1 MESNASFPRKW
12 ESSTPARGS
21 RAARIFAAAA
31 MLAAMASRVHAQDS
45 NEQQLLQLASEGE
58 TQAALA
64 LVSPG
69 VDVNQS
75 QSDGTTAL
83 HWAIYYNDAD
93 LVQRLIERG
102 ADVKA
107 RNSYGATPLSQAAI
121 VGNTA
126 VIKALLDAGSEAD
139 ERGAD
144 DQTALMI
151 IARTPNVA
159 AAKVLVE
166 AGADVN
172 VREKWRGQTALMWAA
187 AQNQSGMVDF
197 LIAQGA
203 DVDAQSLPNNW
214 ERQVS
219 AEPRM
224 KILPP
229 GGMTPLLYAT
239 REGCT
244 ACVASLIK
252 AGANINKADPEGV
265 TPLVMAGLNARWDSM
280 KLLLEAGA
288 NPDKWDIY
296 GRNPLY
302 TVVDYSTLPHGGRA
316 DRLSS
321 DLTTPIEV
329 AELILARGGNV
340 NLQLKLFPPY
350 RALGPD
356 RGADGLLRTGVTSLF
371 RAARG
376 GDIPMMELLIKHGA
390 LIELPSEDGITPLI
404 VAAGFRQAAIDTR
417 GRFRNEAQSLAS
429 VRLLLDAG
437 ADPNLPE
444 NNGQT
449 AIFGAATQ
457 GWNSVVQLLAE
468 RGANLQH
475 KDVNGN
481 TPLDAAMGRAGVFGR
496 GSGGDPHP
504 ETAALI
510 EKLIA
515 ERSAN

>member
-1 MESNASFPRKW
+1 MNNAMKAVTQVKW
-12 ESSTPARGS
+12 GQSPFTVLRPLKCA
-21 RAARIFAAAA
+21 
-31 MLAAMASRVHAQDS
+31 LAGAILAVLVAQAHAQDG
-45 NEQQLLQLASEGE
+45 NEQQLLALASAGDTAE
-58 TQAALA
+58 ALA
-64 LVSPG
+64 LVGSNT
-69 VDVNQS
+69 DVTQS

-83 HWAIYYNDAD
+83 HWAIYYDDAA
-93 LVQRLIERG
+93 LVDALLERG
-102 ADVKA
+102 AEVTA
-107 RNSYGATPLSQAAI
+107 RNEYGATPLSQAAI
-121 VGNTA
+121 IGNTA
-126 VIKALLDAGSEAD
+126 VIKLLLDAGADAD

-159 AAKVLVE
+159 AAKVLVD

-172 VREKWRGQTALMWAA
+172 AAEKWRGQTALMWAA
-187 AQNQSGMVDF
+187 AQQQPEMTEF
-197 LIAQGA
+197 LIEHGA
-203 DVDAQSLPNNW
+203 AVDAQSLPNNW
-214 ERQVS
+214 ERQVT

-229 GGMTPLLYAT
+229 GGMTPLLYAA

-244 ACVASLIK
+244 GCVAALIE
-252 AGANINKADPEGV
+252 AGANLNKADPEGV

-302 TVVDYSTLPHGGRA
+302 MVVDYSTLPHGGRA

-321 DLTTPIEV
+321 DLATPLEI
-329 AELILARGGNV
+329 AELIIAKGGNV

-356 RGADGLLRTGVTSLF
+356 RGADGLLRTGVTPLF

-376 GDIPMMELLIKHGA
+376 GDIPMMQLLLKHKA
-390 LIELPSEDGITPLI
+390 LIELPSEEGVTPLI
-404 VAAGFRQAAIDTR
+404 VAAGFRQSAIDTR
-417 GRFRNEAQSLAS
+417 GRFRDEKQALEAT
-429 VRLLLDAG
+429 RLLLDAG
-437 ADPNLPE
+437 ADPNTTE

-468 RGANLQH
+468 RGADLEH
-475 KDVNGN
+475 ADVNGN
-481 TPLDAAMGRAGVFGR
+481 KPADAAMGRAGLFGR
-496 GSGGDPHP
+496 GSGGDQHV

-515 ERSAN
+515 EK

>member
-1 MESNASFPRKW
+1 MTRFLSSLPRKR
-12 ESSTPARGS
+12 ESSRGLAIR
-21 RAARIFAAAA
+21 RAVRVAAAGLLGA
-31 MLAAMASRVHAQDS
+31 ALAGPLLAADG
-45 NEQQLLQLASEGE
+45 NEEQLLQLASAGD

-64 LVSPG
+64 LVGSNT
-69 VDVNQS
+69 DVNQS

-83 HWAIYYNDAD
+83 HWAIYYNDAE
-93 LVQRLIERG
+93 LVNRLIERG
-102 ADVKA
+102 ADVQA
-107 RNSYGATPLSQAAI
+107 RNSYGATPLSEAAI
-121 VGNTA
+121 GGNTQI
-126 VIKALLDAGSEAD
+126 IKALLDAGAEAD
-139 ERGAD
+139 ERGKD

-151 IARTPNVA
+151 IARTPNVE
-159 AAKVLVE
+159 AAKVLVD

-172 VREKWRGQTALMWAA
+172 VTEKWRGQTALMWAA
-187 AQNQSGMVDF
+187 AQNQPAMVDF
-197 LIAQGA
+197 LIEQGA

-214 ERQVS
+214 ERQVT

-229 GGMTPLLYAT
+229 GGLTPLLYAT

-244 ACVASLIK
+244 ACVASLIE
-252 AGANINKADPEGV
+252 AGANLNKADPDGV

-321 DLTTPIEV
+321 DLATPLEI
-329 AELILARGGNV
+329 AELILAKGGNV

-376 GDIPMMELLIKHGA
+376 GDIPMMELLIEHNA
-390 LIELPSEDGITPLI
+390 LIELPNEDGVTPLI

-417 GRFRNEAQSLAS
+417 GRFRNEEQSLAS

-444 NNGQT
+444 ANGQT

-468 RGANLQH
+468 RGADLQH
-475 KDVNGN
+475 KDNNGK
-481 TPLDAAMGRAGVFGR
+481 TPLDAAMGQAGLFGR
-496 GSGGDPHP
+496 GSGGDQHP
-504 ETAALI
+504 DTAALI

-515 ERSAN
+515 ERQ

>member
-1 MESNASFPRKW
+1 MSRVMTATMRK
-12 ESSTPARGS
+12 TAL
-21 RAARIFAAAA
+21 AAAVFAALLIGRAQ
-31 MLAAMASRVHAQDS
+31 AQDG
-45 NEQQLLQLASEGE
+45 NEQQLLQLASAGE
-58 TQAALA
+58 TAAA
-64 LVSPG
+64 QELVSSNT
-69 VDVNQS
+69 DVNQS

-83 HWAIYYNDAD
+83 HWAIYYNDEA
-93 LVQRLIERG
+93 LVARLLERD
-102 ADVKA
+102 ADVMA
-107 RNSYGATPLSQAAI
+107 RNEYGATPLSQAAMI
-121 VGNTA
+121 GNTN
-126 VIKALLDAGSEAD
+126 IIMMLLDAGAEAN

-159 AAKVLVE
+159 AAAVLVA

-172 VREKWRGQTALMWAA
+172 TREKWRNQTALMWAA
-187 AQNQSGMVDF
+187 AQLQPAMVEF
-197 LIAQGA
+197 LLEQGA
-203 DVDAQSLPNNW
+203 EVDAQSLPNNW
-214 ERQVS
+214 ERQVT

-244 ACVASLIK
+244 GCVAALIK
-252 AGANINKADPEGV
+252 AGANLNQADPDGV
-265 TPLVMAGLNARWDSM
+265 TPLVMAGLNAKWDSM

-302 TVVDYSTLPHGGRA
+302 TAVDYNTLPHGGRA
-316 DRLSS
+316 DRLSG
-321 DLTTPIEV
+321 DLTTPLEI
-329 AELILARGGNV
+329 AELVLAKGGNA

-350 RALGPD
+350 RALGAD

-376 GDIPMMELLIKHGA
+376 GDIPMLELLLKHGA
-390 LIELPSEDGITPLI
+390 LTELPSEEGVTPLI
-404 VAAGFRQAAIDTR
+404 VAAGFRQSAIDTR
-417 GRFRNEAQSLAS
+417 GRFRNEAQALEAT
-429 VRLLLDAG
+429 RILLEAG
-437 ADPNLPE
+437 ADPNITE

-457 GWNSVVQLLAE
+457 GWNSVVQLLADK
-468 RGANLQH
+468 GADLEH
-475 KDVNGN
+475 KDTNGN
-481 TPLDAAMGRAGVFGR
+481 GPIDAAMGRAGAFGR
-496 GSGGDPHP
+496 GSGGDLHV

-515 ERSAN
+515 Q

>member
-1 MESNASFPRKW
+1 MNTSLLKSALA
-12 ESSTPARGS
+12 TAVMVATL
-21 RAARIFAAAA
+21 AARVNAA
-31 MLAAMASRVHAQDS
+31 DG
-45 NEQQLLQLASEGE
+45 NEPQLLQLASEGE

-64 LVSPG
+64 LVG
-69 VDVNQS
+69 GNTDVNQS
-75 QSDGTTAL
+75 QSDGTTPL
-83 HWAIYYNDAD
+83 HYAIYYNDVD
-93 LVQRLIERG
+93 LVKRLIERG

-107 RNSYGATPLSQAAI
+107 VNAYGATPLSEAAI
-121 VGNTA
+121 AGNTE
-126 VIKALLDAGSEAD
+126 VITALLKAGADAN
-139 ERGAD
+139 ERGKD

-151 IARTPNVA
+151 IARTPNVD
-159 AAKVLVE
+159 AAKALVA

-172 VREKWRGQTALMWAA
+172 AVEKWRGQTALMWAV
-187 AQNQSGMVDF
+187 AQNQPAMTDF
-197 LIAQGA
+197 LIAEGA

-214 ERQVS
+214 ERQVT

-252 AGANINKADPEGV
+252 AGASLNKADPDGV

-288 NPDKWDIY
+288 NPDKWDVY

-329 AELILARGGNV
+329 AELIIAKGGNV

-356 RGADGLLRTGVTSLF
+356 RGADGLLRTGVTPLF

-376 GDIPMMELLIKHGA
+376 GDVPMMELLLKHNA
-390 LIELPSEDGITPLI
+390 LIELPNEDGVTPLI

-417 GRFRNEAQSLAS
+417 GRFRGEKEALAATR
-429 VRLLLDAG
+429 VLLEAG

-444 NNGQT
+444 VNGQT

-468 RGANLQH
+468 HGADLQH
-475 KDVNGN
+475 KDINGK
-481 TPLDAAMGRAGVFGR
+481 TPHDAAMGQAGLFGR
-496 GSGGDPHP
+496 GSGGDQHV

-515 ERSAN
+515 ERPAN

>member
-1 MESNASFPRKW
+1 MKASILK
-12 ESSTPARGS
+12 SAL
-21 RAARIFAAAA
+21 AAAA
-31 MLAAMASRVHAQDS
+31 IAAARVYAQDGG
-45 NEQQLLQLASEGE
+45 EQQLLQLASEGE

-64 LVSPG
+64 LVGRST
-69 VDVNQS
+69 DVNQS

-93 LVQRLIERG
+93 LVERLIDRG

-107 RNSYGATPLSQAAI
+107 RNTYGATPLSQAAI
-121 VGNTA
+121 IGNTA
-126 VIKALLDAGSEAD
+126 IIKALLDAGAEAD

-151 IARTPNVA
+151 VARTPNVE
-159 AAKVLVE
+159 AAKVLVA

-172 VREKWRGQTALMWAA
+172 VREKWRGQTALMWAV
-187 AQNQSGMVDF
+187 AQNQPAMTDF

-214 ERQVS
+214 ERQVT

-252 AGANINKADPEGV
+252 AGANLNKADPEGV

-288 NPDKWDIY
+288 NPDKWDVY

-321 DLTTPIEV
+321 DLATPLEI
-329 AELILARGGNV
+329 AELILAKGGNV

-356 RGADGLLRTGVTSLF
+356 RGADGLLRTGATSLF

-376 GDIPMMELLIKHGA
+376 GDVPMLELLVKHNA
-390 LIELPSEDGITPLI
+390 LVDLPNEDGVTPLI
-404 VAAGFRQAAIDTR
+404 VAAGYRQAAIDTR
-417 GRFRNEAQSLAS
+417 GRFRNEEQALAAT
-429 VRLLLDAG
+429 RILLDAG

-444 NNGQT
+444 INGQT

-457 GWNSVVQLLAE
+457 GWSSVVQLLAE
-468 RGANLQH
+468 RGADLEH
-475 KDVNGN
+475 KDVNGKM
-481 TPLDAAMGRAGVFGR
+481 PRDAAMGQAGLFGR
-496 GSGGDPHP
+496 GSGGDQHP

-510 EKLIA
+510 DKLIA
-515 ERSAN
+515 ERAAN

>member
-1 MESNASFPRKW
+1 MKTLMKTSIIKSAL
-12 ESSTPARGS
+12 
-21 RAARIFAAAA
+21 AAAV
-31 MLAAMASRVHAQDS
+31 LATLVASRVQAQDG

-58 TQAALA
+58 TQSALG
-64 LVSPG
+64 LVG
-69 VDVNQS
+69 GNTDVNQS
-75 QSDGTTAL
+75 QADGTTVL
-83 HWAIYYNDAD
+83 HYAIYYNDVA
-93 LVQRLIERG
+93 LAKRLIEQG

-107 RNSYGATPLSQAAI
+107 ANSYGATPLSEAAI
-121 VGNTA
+121 AGNTEIIA
-126 VIKALLDAGSEAD
+126 ALLEAGADAD
-139 ERGAD
+139 ERGKD

-151 IARTPNVA
+151 IARTPNVE
-159 AAKVLVE
+159 AAKVLVD
-166 AGADVN
+166 AAADVN
-172 VREKWRGQTALMWAA
+172 VKEKWRGQTALMWAA
-187 AQNQSGMVDF
+187 AQNQPAMVDF
-197 LIAQGA
+197 LIAEGA

-214 ERQVS
+214 ERQVT

-229 GGMTPLLYAT
+229 GGMTALLYAT

-252 AGANINKADPEGV
+252 AGASLNKADPDGI

-316 DRLSS
+316 DRLSA
-321 DLTTPIEV
+321 DLTTPLEV
-329 AELILARGGNV
+329 AELILAKGANV

-376 GDIPMMELLIKHGA
+376 GDIPMMELLIKHNA
-390 LIELPSEDGITPLI
+390 LVELPNEDGVTPLI

-417 GRFRNEAQSLAS
+417 GRFRNEEQALAS

-457 GWNSVVQLLAE
+457 GWTSVVQLLADG
-468 RGANLQH
+468 GADLQH
-475 KDVNGN
+475 KDVNGK
-481 TPLDAAMGRAGVFGR
+481 TPYDAAMGQAGAFGR
-496 GSGGDPHP
+496 GSGGDQHP

-515 ERSAN
+515 EQATN

>member
-1 MESNASFPRKW
+1 MKPGMNASMIK
-12 ESSTPARGS
+12 SA
-21 RAARIFAAAA
+21 
-31 MLAAMASRVHAQDS
+31 LAAGVLIALLSAQAGAQDG
-45 NEQQLLQLASEGE
+45 NEEQMLQLASEGK
-58 TQAALA
+58 TADALE
-64 LVSPG
+64 LIGRDTNVT
-69 VDVNQS
+69 QS

-83 HWAIYYNDAD
+83 HWAIYYDDVA

-102 ADVKA
+102 ADVTA

-121 VGNTA
+121 IGNTA
-126 VIKALLDAGSEAD
+126 VIAALLDAGAEAD

-151 IARTPNVA
+151 IARTPNVD
-159 AAKVLVE
+159 AAKALVA

-172 VREKWRGQTALMWAA
+172 AKEKWRGQTALMWAA
-187 AQNQSGMVDF
+187 AQNQPAMVEF
-197 LIAQGA
+197 LIDAGA

-214 ERQVS
+214 ERQVT

-244 ACVASLIK
+244 ECVRLLIE
-252 AGANINKADPEGV
+252 AGVQMNKADPDGV

-288 NPDKWDIY
+288 NPDKWDVY

-302 TVVDYSTLPHGGRA
+302 MVVDYSTLPHGGRA
-316 DRLSS
+316 DRLSA
-321 DLTTPIEV
+321 DLATPIEI
-329 AELILARGGNV
+329 AELIIAKGGNV

-356 RGADGLLRTGVTSLF
+356 RGADGLLRTGATPLF

-376 GDIPMMELLIKHGA
+376 GDIPMMELLIKSGA
-390 LIELPSEDGITPLI
+390 LLELPNEDGVTPLI
-404 VAAGFRQAAIDTR
+404 AASGFRQSAIDTR
-417 GRFRNEAQSLAS
+417 GRFRDEEQALEATR
-429 VRLLLDAG
+429 VLLDAG

-449 AIFGAATQ
+449 AVFGAAMQ
-457 GWNSVVQLLAE
+457 GWSGVVQLLAD
-468 RGANLQH
+468 RGADLQH
-475 KDVNGN
+475 KDNNGN
-481 TPLDAAMGRAGVFGR
+481 TPVDAAMGRAGANARAAGEQ
-496 GSGGDPHP
+496 HI

-510 EKLIA
+510 EKLIS
-515 ERSAN
+515 EQ

>member
-1 MESNASFPRKW
+1 MKPTMIKSALVG
-12 ESSTPARGS
+12 AVIIALL
-21 RAARIFAAAA
+21 AARA
-31 MLAAMASRVHAQDS
+31 HAQDG

-58 TQAALA
+58 TAAALE
-64 LVSPG
+64 LVGNST
-69 VDVNQS
+69 DVNQS

-83 HWAIYYNDAD
+83 HWAIYYNDEA
-93 LVQRLIERG
+93 LVARLLERA

-107 RNSYGATPLSQAAI
+107 RNEYGATPLSQAAM
-121 VGNTA
+121 VGNTRI
-126 VIKALLDAGSEAD
+126 IKMLLDAGAEVD

-151 IARTPNVA
+151 IARTPNVDA
-159 AAKVLVE
+159 AEVLVK

-172 VREKWRGQTALMWAA
+172 AREKWRSQTALMWAA
-187 AQNQSGMVDF
+187 AQLQPAMTEF
-197 LIAQGA
+197 LIEQGA

-214 ERQVS
+214 ERQVT

-244 ACVASLIK
+244 ACVAELIA
-252 AGANINKADPEGV
+252 AGANLNKADPDGV
-265 TPLVMAGLNARWDSM
+265 TPLVMAGLNAKWDSM

-288 NPDKWDIY
+288 NPDKWDVY

-302 TVVDYSTLPHGGRA
+302 MTVDYNTLPHGGRA
-316 DRLSS
+316 DRLSG
-321 DLTTPIEV
+321 DLATPLEI
-329 AELILARGGNV
+329 AELILAKGGNV

-356 RGADGLLRTGVTSLF
+356 RGADGLLRTGVTALF

-376 GDIPMMELLIKHGA
+376 GDIPMMELLLKYGA
-390 LIELPSEDGITPLI
+390 LIELPSEEGVTPLI
-404 VAAGFRQAAIDTR
+404 VAAGFRQSAIDTR
-417 GRFRNEAQSLAS
+417 GRFRNEEQALAAT
-429 VRLLLDAG
+429 RILLEAG
-437 ADPNLPE
+437 ANPNTTE

-468 RGANLQH
+468 HGADLEH
-475 KDVNGN
+475 KDNNGN
-481 TPLDAAMGRAGVFGR
+481 GPVDAAMGRAGVFGR
-496 GSGGDPHP
+496 GSGGDQHV

-515 ERSAN
+515 EK